1 MAIPIIMAFVAELLT
16 FFVLWY
22 QGFWIA
28 FAGATLAGVLAIVG
42 GAIVLS
48 LRRPEPRSSKVER
61 RSD

>member
-22 QGFWIA
+22 HGFWIA
-28 FAGATLAGVLAIVG
+28 FAGAMLAGLLAIVG
-42 GAIVLS
+42 GAIILS
-48 LRRPEPRSSKVER
+48 LRPRSSEIET